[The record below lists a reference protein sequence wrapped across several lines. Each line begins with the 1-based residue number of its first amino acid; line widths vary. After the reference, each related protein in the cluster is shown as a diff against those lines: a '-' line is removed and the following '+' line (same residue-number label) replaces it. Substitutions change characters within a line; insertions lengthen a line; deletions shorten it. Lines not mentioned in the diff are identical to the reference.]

1 MTESSPV
8 PPPPTHPDLTQPQ
21 RAQTN
26 PFFHLIRLSNQTG
39 TLLLLLPCLWA
50 LVLASQ
56 GNPDPALLVVFIL
69 GAFLMRSAGVVM
81 NDLADRSIDRQVQ
94 RTQQRPL
101 ASGALSSKQGVWVAL
116 VLLSLAAG
124 LLLFLNPLAASLSP
138 IAFFLA
144 AIYPFSKRLI
154 HVPQFILG
162 VAFGWGTVM
171 AWAAVRNQLEI
182 PMWLIFASTIFW
194 AIAYDTIYALQDRED
209 DRRIGVK
216 SSAILFGA
224 YTWLGVGIASMLML
238 ACLGIAGWL
247 VGLGIIFYGVLA
259 ATGGFMIQQVL
270 RLRKH
275 VEPPESFSMFKQH
288 VWIGAA
294 ILGGI
299 FLGTL

>member
-8 PPPPTHPDLTQPQ
+8 PPTPTSPDLLQPQ
-21 RAQTN
+21 QGQTN

-56 GNPDPALLVVFIL
+56 GNPDPVLLVVFIL

-81 NDLADRSIDRQVQ
+81 NDLADRSIDRKVQ

-101 ASGALSSKQGVWVAL
+101 ASGALSPTQGLVVAL

-154 HVPQFILG
+154 HIPQFILG

-171 AWAAVRNQLEI
+171 AWAAVRNQLET
-182 PMWLIFASTIFW
+182 PMWLLFTATIFW

-216 SSAILFGA
+216 SSAILFGS
-224 YTWLGVGIASMLML
+224 YTWLGVGIASALML
-238 ACLGIAGWL
+238 ACLGLAGWL
-247 VGLGIIFYGVLA
+247 VGLGLIFYGVLA
-259 ATGGFMIQQVL
+259 ATGGFFIQQVV
-270 RLRKH
+270 RLRAG
-275 VEPPESFSMFKQH
+275 VTPPESFSMFKQH
-288 VWIGAA
+288 VWIGVA

-299 FLGTL
+299 VLGTL